1 MRTRNANNGN
11 ISSIINLV
19 DADLGCEDVD
29 EVRTTAMWDFELRLN
44 DDEAVKLHE
53 VYKAWQSQHKRW
65 YADAYVFLVAS
76 RDFDQHKWLLN
87 KIAS

>member
-1 MRTRNANNGN
+1 MN
-11 ISSIINLV
+11 ISTVLNLV
-19 DADLGCEDVD
+19 DADLGGEDVH
-29 EVRTTAMWDFELRLN
+29 EVRCTAEWDFDLRLN
-44 DDEAVKLHE
+44 DDEADKLYE

-87 KIAS
+87 KITS